1 MKKGIK
7 YLVLSALASLM
18 MFAVVCSYPVTTHAT
33 SSYQE
38 VSPDYY
44 SRTYVGRTGFLGARS
59 GFSEDYG
66 TITYRYTQCAVSD
79 TEAHC
84 IRLTYTNNHWTEA
97 ELVEIRPRISMTHV
111 LDGAEVYASFDFIVN
126 GIRYVG
132 NNIPLQNEGDSTF
145 STNLNASQYI
155 ASAGTVSGDN
165 SFVAQMYRE
174 ISAKADEIN
183 LAAQGLNPDGSV
195 NATKTVYYTVPSVN
209 AEIIKA
215 LMKADGVSF
224 VVTYNFA
231 GFEFTSTITPDMARE
246 MFKEDISWYGPAY
259 IAQHCGATW
268 TGKTV

>member
-7 YLVLSALASLM
+7 ILVLSALASLM

-33 SSYQE
+33 RSYQE
-38 VSPDYY
+38 ITSDYY
-44 SRTYVGRTGFLGARS
+44 KKTYVGYTGAYGS
-59 GFSEDYG
+59 HPGFSNFG
-66 TITYRYTQCAVSD
+66 TVVYRYTGC
-79 TEAHC
+79 EAGSTDGAP
-84 IRLTYTNNHWTEA
+84 ITLVYADNTWT
-97 ELVEIRPRISMTHV
+97 ELVEIRPSMSALNPSYNTTI
-111 LDGAEVYASFDFIVN
+111 EVYASFDITVN

-132 NNIPLQNEGDSTF
+132 SNIPLQRDSDGNYFT
-145 STNLNASQYI
+145 TLNASQYI

-165 SFVAQMYRE
+165 SFVAQMYRQ

-183 LAAQGLNPDGSV
+183 LAAQGINPDGSV
-195 NATKTVYYTVPSVN
+195 NATKTVYYTAPSVN
-209 AEIIKA
+209 AEIVKA

-231 GFEFTSTITPDMARE
+231 GFEFTSTITPEMARE

>member
-7 YLVLSALASLM
+7 FLVLSALASLM

-38 VSPDYY
+38 FTSDYY
-44 SRTYVGRTGFLGARS
+44 RRGYVGRTTSLGS
-59 GFSEDYG
+59 HDGFSNFG
-66 TITYRYTQCAVSD
+66 MVRYRCTGCRATGDDAQVIMLVYADNT
-79 TEAHC
+79 
-84 IRLTYTNNHWTEA
+84 WT
-97 ELVEIRPRISMTHV
+97 ELVEIRPTISV
-111 LDGAEVYASFDFIVN
+111 IRDNANGAEVYASFDFTVN

-132 NNIPLQNEGDSTF
+132 NNIPLQDIGHGNF
-145 STNLNASQYI
+145 STTLNASQYI
-155 ASAGTVSGDN
+155 ASAGNVSGDN
-165 SFVAQMYRE
+165 SFVAQMYRQ

-183 LAAQGLNPDGSV
+183 LAAQGLNPDGSA
-195 NATKTVYYTVPSVN
+195 NATKTVYYTAPSVN

-231 GFEFTSTITPDMARE
+231 GFEFTSTITPEMARE
-246 MFKEDISWYGPAY
+246 MFKEDIAWYGPAY